1 MPDRSGMSFTT
12 IALQLAPPVVAASV
26 SGVALFVHLREKIGF
41 LEHRIVDLESR
52 EQGTTEI
59 LVRLS
64 VIESELVRILEII
77 GRLLGQP

>member
-1 MPDRSGMSFTT
+1 MATEGSVNFAT
-12 IALQLAPPVVAASV
+12 IALQLAPPIVAASV
-26 SGVALFVHLREKIGF
+26 SGIALFVHLREKIGF
-41 LEHRIVDLESR
+41 LEHRIIDLESQ

>member
-1 MPDRSGMSFTT
+1 MNVST
-12 IALQLAPPVVAASV
+12 IALQLAPPIVAASV
-26 SGVALFVHLREKIGF
+26 SGIALFVHLREKINF
-41 LEHRIVDLESR
+41 LEHRIIDLESA
-52 EQGTTEI
+52 EQGYTEI